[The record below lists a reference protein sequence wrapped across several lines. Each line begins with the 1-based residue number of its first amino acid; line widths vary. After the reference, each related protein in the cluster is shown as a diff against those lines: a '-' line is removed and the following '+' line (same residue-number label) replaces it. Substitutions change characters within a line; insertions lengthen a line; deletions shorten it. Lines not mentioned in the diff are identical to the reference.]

1 MTVLFPKLIS
11 IWVPNEKKTQK
22 NIIELRRLVAEKYV
36 YA

>member
-11 IWVPNEKKTQK
+11 IWVPNGKKKK
-22 NIIELRRLVAEKYV
+22 NIMELGRLIEEKYS